1 MKNSFIRSPSARARM
16 KQTFHSPNTE
26 AICTMASVLQ
36 QRPGFFA
43 FPFIFKF
50 GNPSKVQIAKALN
63 YTRKELGILV
73 VVVSCKWP
81 VKVLAIEMFKV
92 YNNINVHN
100 SKNHTTSGDPRSPLQ
115 AFLSPVEFPAQTT
128 LSVIAAGLVAFLRQ
142 SRRDANLICVC
153 CRT

>member
-1 MKNSFIRSPSARARM
+1 MTS
-16 KQTFHSPNTE
+16 
-26 AICTMASVLQ
+26 
-36 QRPGFFA
+36 
-43 FPFIFKF
+43 
-50 GNPSKVQIAKALN
+50 
-63 YTRKELGILV
+63 
-73 VVVSCKWP
+73 SCKWP
-81 VKVLAIEMFKV
+81 VKVLAIEMFEV

-115 AFLSPVEFPAQTT
+115 AFLSPVEFPAQMT

>member
-26 AICTMASVLQ
+26 AISTMASVLQ

-73 VVVSCKWP
+73 VVVK
-81 VKVLAIEMFKV
+81 
-92 YNNINVHN
+92 
-100 SKNHTTSGDPRSPLQ
+100 
-115 AFLSPVEFPAQTT
+115 
-128 LSVIAAGLVAFLRQ
+128 
-142 SRRDANLICVC
+142 
-153 CRT
+153 